1 RRTVWSPLRRVCA
14 RRARARTCLSR
25 RPRRPRRAW
34 RGVASPGASW
44 LLPGG
49 WSHTVPDF
57 ERVSKVAGG
66 YGLPDRMRPDQVIGV
81 SITPI
86 RLDCARLGRV
96 ARWLPRAR
104 ELDLALPAARSSGL
118 SSALRVPAPQPVRV
132 RGE

>member
-1 RRTVWSPLRRVCA
+1 
-14 RRARARTCLSR
+14 R

-34 RGVASPGASW
+34 RGVASPGDSW

-86 RLDCARLGRV
+86 RSDSVPTRLEQPPCGKRLTRLGPMRV
-96 ARWLPRAR
+96 QHTH
-104 ELDLALPAARSSGL
+104 RSTHYRQGQYV
-118 SSALRVPAPQPVRV
+118 LRFMVR
-132 RGE
+132 